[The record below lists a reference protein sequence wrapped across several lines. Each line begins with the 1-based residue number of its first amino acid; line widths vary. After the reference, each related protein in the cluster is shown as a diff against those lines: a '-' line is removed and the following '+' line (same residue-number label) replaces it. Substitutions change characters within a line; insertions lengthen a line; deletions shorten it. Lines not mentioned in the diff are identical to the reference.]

1 MKDSLLSLSSIEEVQ
16 MALVKLFPSYTV
28 SASAIDRQ
36 LSSLSFFFVRKRN
49 QCKRSY
55 KTYLPL

>member
-36 LSSLSFFFVRKRN
+36 LSSLSFFFCSK
-49 QCKRSY
+49 KKSM
-55 KTYLPL
+55 